1 MPRYRKKPL
10 AQLEHGTRVY
20 APSAREARYRVVAT
34 DPVSGER
41 IFVKCRT
48 EDQARAKARELEQF
62 IAQSAPIRD
71 PQDAG
76 PRSVERLASRYIED
90 HLSGLSLRFREEQT
104 YLRGRWVLPRIGART
119 VTAWT
124 PADSAAVI
132 AAVRRAGGS
141 DALVQDIGAVMRAL
155 VTHARRLRWLN
166 RPGG

>member
-10 AQLEHGTRVY
+10 AQLEHGTRIY
-20 APSAREARYRVVAT
+20 APSTSEARYRVVAT

-76 PRSVERLASRYIED
+76 PRSVERLAGCYVED
-90 HLSGLSLRFREEQT
+90 HLSGLSLRFRE
-104 YLRGRWVLPRIGART
+104 
-119 VTAWT
+119 
-124 PADSAAVI
+124 
-132 AAVRRAGGS
+132 
-141 DALVQDIGAVMRAL
+141 
-155 VTHARRLRWLN
+155 
-166 RPGG
+166 